1 MTTGKDPVPESE
13 LRATVDRMEAR
24 LTSNPAPALRASARR
39 YATLV
44 TRFEADL
51 AASPRDV
58 LLAKA
63 SALMLVQQEA
73 LDLPPPGAAAVVEY
87 RPGQAAD
94 ALCVAV
100 LATHVFL
107 DTYTTA
113 GLRPDL
119 AREALSVYSPEAFAA
134 RLADPA
140 LRFVLAE
147 RSGHL
152 VAFAQ
157 VAMDRPCPAPV
168 RAEAEVEVVR
178 LYVHPR
184 FQHQGIG
191 RALMLHA
198 ERIAAGR
205 GAGAVWLAAWAGN
218 TRALAFY
225 RALGYEDVGAST
237 YAIEGQDYENRVLR
251 KGLPTG

>member
-1 MTTGKDPVPESE
+1 MKPGKDPVPESE

-24 LTSNPAPALRASARR
+24 LTSNPAPALRATAGR
-39 YATLV
+39 YATLAA
-44 TRFEADL
+44 RFESDL

-73 LDLPPPGAAAVVEY
+73 LDLPPPGAAAVVAY
-87 RPGQAAD
+87 RAGQPAD
-94 ALCVAV
+94 ALCIAV

-107 DTYTTA
+107 DTYATA

-119 AREALSVYSPEAFAA
+119 AREALSVYSPEAFAD

-147 RSGHL
+147 AGGHL
-152 VAFAQ
+152 VAFAE
-157 VAMDRPCPAPV
+157 VATDRACPAPV
-168 RAEAEVEVVR
+168 PAEVEVVR

-191 RALMLHA
+191 RALLLHA
-198 ERIAAGR
+198 ERIGAGL

-218 TRALAFY
+218 ASALAFY
-225 RALGYEDVGAST
+225 RALGYEDVGATT
-237 YAIEGQDYENRVLR
+237 YAIEGQHYENRVLR
-251 KGLPTG
+251 KGLARG